1 MSTQN
6 MTIDIRTAETKDI
19 ENSTE
24 ILAISF
30 LNDPALTWLVDD
42 TDERF
47 KVLSDY
53 FRAFMALGINK
64 GTVHLAEI
72 KGMGMVGVS
81 IWCPPDAEDEDFEN
95 ELVRFAGV
103 HASRFLQYGEIT
115 HAHYPPADNYYKLAL
130 IAIHPAAQGK
140 GIGTALLY
148 HQLEELDKIGMPSY
162 LEASTRLSA
171 GGLYERAGYQP
182 VGRPIRFPSGEEIYP
197 MWRNPHNVS
206 LSNKEHEVDGVNVG
220 SLVKFGGFDWRI
232 LDVQSDKA
240 LVLSESVIAQRTFHE
255 KYETVTWELCSLRS
269 YLNND
274 FFHTFGK
281 EEQAMIVPVK
291 ITNHNNQWFG
301 TDCGNDTTDKIFL
314 LDIESVVKYLG
325 DSRQLRHKN
334 KNTKYFISDDFN
346 ADRIVV
352 NKENLPTAWW
362 LRSSGNISRFA
373 ATVTIDGRISIG
385 GDFVNRMNTFESG
398 VRPAMWVNLQ
408 VLMPNTEL

>member
-1 MSTQN
+1 MN
-6 MTIDIRTAETKDI
+6 IEIRIAEIADI
-19 ENSTE
+19 ENSVE

-42 TDERF
+42 ADERF

-53 FRAFMALGINK
+53 FRVFMALGINK
-64 GTVHLAEI
+64 GTVHIAEI

-103 HASRFLQYGEIT
+103 HAPRFLQYGEIT

-130 IAIHPAAQGK
+130 VAIHPAAQGK
-140 GIGTALLY
+140 GIGTALMY
-148 HQLEELDKIGMPSY
+148 HQLDELDRIGMPTY

-197 MWRNPHNVS
+197 LWRNPHEVA
-206 LSNKEHEVDGVNVG
+206 LSNPEQEIDGVDAG
-220 SLVKFGGFDWRI
+220 SLVKFAGYDWCV

-240 LVLSESVIAQRTFHE
+240 LMICENIIEQRKFHE
-255 KYETVTWELCSLRS
+255 HYEAVTWEASSLRK
-269 YLNND
+269 YLNED
-274 FFHTFGK
+274 FFQTFAT
-281 EEQAMIVPVK
+281 EEQSEIISVK
-291 ITNHNNQWFG
+291 ISNNNNQWFG

-314 LDIESVVKYLG
+314 LDIEGAVKYFG

-346 ADRIVV
+346 TDRIAV
-352 NKENLPTAWW
+352 NGDKLPNSWW
-362 LRSSGNISRFA
+362 LRSSGSIPKFA
-373 ATVTIDGRISIG
+373 ATITIDGRISIG
-385 GDFVNRMNTFESG
+385 GDFVNRMNTLESG

-408 VLMPNTEL
+408 VLNIGGAS